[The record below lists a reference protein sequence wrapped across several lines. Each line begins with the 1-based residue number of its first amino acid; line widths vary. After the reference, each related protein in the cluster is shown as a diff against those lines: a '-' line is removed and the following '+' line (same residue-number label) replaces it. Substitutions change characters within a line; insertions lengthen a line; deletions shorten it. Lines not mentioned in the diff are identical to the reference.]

1 MPRHTLVTATRNEG
15 PYLVEWIAWHRMIG
29 FDRIVIF
36 DDPSQDGS
44 TPLLQALADAGV
56 INHVDNSDPEAA
68 LDHATRALN
77 KAVNLPDVQDADW
90 AMVLDVDE
98 FLVVHTGDGS
108 LETLLATAPD
118 AQAISPCW
126 RFFGDCGQTAFV
138 DAPVTLQFTCA
149 ASDDALHQN
158 PHPGLKTL
166 FRPPVVEQLKPH
178 RPVLIADHQTDPNFV
193 WLNGSGDRFDTGL
206 QQKGW
211 RAPAGQDGRDL
222 CEVHHYK
229 IRSTESFVLQSL
241 GSSLPGSDTQNYAA
255 SAYARF
261 NCNAQRRPV
270 MLPFATRLS
279 AQIEA
284 LMNLPGVRTAHQDCV
299 AAHMQAI
306 AKMHA
311 ELNPESP
318 EDAALLA
325 FMAPPSD
332 QAEEFASEDSAPAV
346 QIDTAPRWLADFRRS
361 DHRKGF
367 YQSLPKCA
375 LQFADRGSDVLIV
388 SFDNLSSVNDP
399 ALSRETWG
407 YPFYRDE
414 GWSHLGV
421 LAFER
426 YWYRDD
432 DLFDAFEKLAAE
444 GFFQGYKKVVL
455 TGTSMGAYAATA
467 LADLVPGCTV
477 LAFSPQS
484 TLDEG
489 LVPWE
494 ERFNSGR
501 KQDWSGR
508 YADAARHCSQADQVF
523 VVYDP
528 YFEPDAR
535 HAARYDG
542 TNITFLKSWYSSH
555 KSALFLR
562 RADIL
567 KTLVRDAADGQLTPA
582 RYYALYRTRRDLPWF
597 LNGLADRLQAR
608 GRDQLA
614 LQLAEWLSDH
624 NHTALANKVKQRH
637 PTGKTDK
644 INT

>member
-1 MPRHTLVTATRNEG
+1 MPHRTLVTAVRNEG

-29 FDRIVIF
+29 FDQIVVF
-36 DDPSQDGS
+36 DELSQDGS
-44 TPLLQALADAGV
+44 TPLLQALAEAGA
-56 INHVDNSDPEAA
+56 IKRVDNADPGAA
-68 LDHATRALN
+68 MDHVTRALN
-77 KAVNLPDVQDADW
+77 KAVNLPDVQGADW

-98 FLVVHTGDGS
+98 FLVIHTGDGS
-108 LETLLATAPD
+108 LDALISTMPN

-126 RFFGDCGQTAFV
+126 RFFGDGGQTDFV

-149 ASDDALHQN
+149 ASDDALEQN
-158 PHPGLKTL
+158 PHPGIKTL
-166 FRPPVVEQLKPH
+166 FRPKVVSGLRPH
-178 RPVLIADHQTDPNFV
+178 RPILRAELQDDPDFV
-193 WLNGSGDRFDTGL
+193 WLNGAGDRFDTGL

-222 CEVHHYK
+222 CEVHHYM
-229 IRSTESFVLQSL
+229 IRSTESFAAQSL
-241 GSSLPGSDTQNYAA
+241 SPALLGSDTQVYDA
-255 SAYARF
+255 SAYDRF
-261 NCNAQRRPV
+261 NCNGQRHPV
-270 MLPFATRLS
+270 LLPFATRLS

-284 LMNLPGVRTAHQDCV
+284 LMELPDIRAAHQDCV
-299 AAHMQAI
+299 AAHRQAI
-306 AKMHA
+306 AKMRA
-311 ELNPESP
+311 DLNSDDTD
-318 EDAALLA
+318 DAAILALLSPTA
-325 FMAPPSD
+325 D
-332 QAEEFASEDSAPAV
+332 QAEEFAAEGPSAP

-375 LQFADRGSDVLIV
+375 LQFTDRESDVLIV

-432 DLFDAFEKLAAE
+432 DLFDVLEKLSAE
-444 GFFQGYKKVVL
+444 GFFKGYQRVIL

-467 LADLVPGCTV
+467 FADLVPGCTV

-484 TLDEG
+484 TLHEG

-508 YADAARHCSQADQVF
+508 YADAPRHCSKAGQVF
-523 VVYDP
+523 VFYDP
-528 YFEPDAR
+528 YFEPDAK

-542 TNITFLKSWYSSH
+542 ANITFLKSWYSSH

-562 RADIL
+562 RAKVL
-567 KTLVRDAADGQLTPA
+567 KTLVREAVAGTLTPA
-582 RYYALYRTRRDLPWF
+582 RYYALYRTRRQLPWF
-597 LNGLADRLQAR
+597 LNGLADRLTAQ

-614 LQLAEWLSDH
+614 LRLADWLSDH
-624 NHTALANKVKQRH
+624 NHIALANKVKQRH
-637 PTGKTDK
+637 PIGTTDK
-644 INT
+644 TNT

>member
-1 MPRHTLVTATRNEG
+1 MHQRTLITAARNEG

-29 FDRIVIF
+29 FDQIVVF
-36 DDPSQDGS
+36 DEPSQDQS
-44 TPLLQALADAGV
+44 TPLLDALAKAGV
-56 INHVDNSDPEAA
+56 ITRIDNADPDAA
-68 LDHATRALN
+68 MDHTTRALN
-77 KAVNLPDVQDADW
+77 KAVNLPEVQGADW

-98 FLVVHTGDGS
+98 FLMVHTGDGS
-108 LETLLATAPD
+108 LDALLDATPE

-126 RFFGDCGQTAFV
+126 RYFGDSGLTTFT
-138 DAPVTLQFTCA
+138 DAPVTLQFTYA
-149 ASDDALHQN
+149 APDAALKDN
-158 PHPGLKTL
+158 PHPGIKTL
-166 FRPPVVEQLKPH
+166 FRPAVANQLKPH
-178 RPVLIADHQTDPNFV
+178 RPILREAFQADPNFIWV
-193 WLNGSGDRFDTGL
+193 NGSGDRFDTTL

-241 GSSLPGSDTQNYAA
+241 GTTLPGSDTQTYDA

-261 NCNAQRRPV
+261 NCNEQHRPV
-270 MLPFATRLS
+270 MLPFTTRLA
-279 AQIEA
+279 AQIET
-284 LMNLPGVRTAHQDCV
+284 LMALPGVRDAHQACITIHAD
-299 AAHMQAI
+299 AI
-306 AKMHA
+306 SEMRTGLDL
-311 ELNPESP
+311 ENPK
-318 EDAALLA
+318 DAVLWALLS
-325 FMAPPSD
+325 PTPD
-332 QAEEFASEDSAPAV
+332 QAEEFAPDDIPAV
-346 QIDTAPRWLADFRRS
+346 KHDDAAPRWLADLRRS
-361 DHRKGF
+361 KHRKGF

-375 LQFADRGSDVLIV
+375 LQFSDRSSDILIV
-388 SFDNLSSVNDP
+388 SFDNLSNVNDP

-432 DLFDAFEKLAAE
+432 DLFDAIEKLAKD
-444 GFFQGYKKVVL
+444 GFFKGYKNVVL

-467 LADLVPGCTV
+467 FADLIPGCTV

-484 TLDEG
+484 TLHEK

-508 YADAARHCSQADQVF
+508 YADATRHCSKADQVF

-528 YFEPDAR
+528 YFEPDAK
-535 HAARYDG
+535 HAARYEG
-542 TNITFLKSWYSSH
+542 ANIRFLKSWYSSH

-562 RADIL
+562 RAKIL
-567 KTLVRDAADGQLTPA
+567 KQIMRDAVARKLTPA

-597 LNGLADRLQAR
+597 LNGLADRLHAQ
-608 GRDQLA
+608 GRDRLA
-614 LQLAEWLSDH
+614 LRLAGWLSEH
-624 NHTALANKVKQRH
+624 NHTAIAHKVKQRH
-637 PTGKTDK
+637 PSGKTDK
-644 INT
+644 TNK